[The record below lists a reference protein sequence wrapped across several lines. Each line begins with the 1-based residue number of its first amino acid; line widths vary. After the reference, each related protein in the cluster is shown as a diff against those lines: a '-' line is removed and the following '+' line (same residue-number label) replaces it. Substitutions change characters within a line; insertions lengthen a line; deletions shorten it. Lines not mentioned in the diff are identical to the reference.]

1 MIIRDLHFCRLSSII
16 SSTIVSLI
24 YPLTLSLLPPTT
36 TNKQTGFPNIY
47 MNLFYKICRTCLK
60 HDVVLKDCLFTSC
73 SGMADLISHQFTE
86 PGLYHYVFN
95 MADLSQFKGCVAV
108 KPQPTEHVMGIHNGQ
123 FKPCRYYLNVLCGK

>member
-1 MIIRDLHFCRLSSII
+1 MIIRDLHFCRISSII

-36 TNKQTGFPNIY
+36 TNKQAFQIY
-47 MNLFYKICRTCLK
+47 IRTSSIKSAALVLK
-60 HDVVLKDCLFTSC
+60 HDVVLKYCLFTSC

-108 KPQPTEHVMGIHNGQ
+108 KPQSTEHVMGIHNGQ
-123 FKPCRYYLNVLCGK
+123 FKPCRYYLNVLCRK